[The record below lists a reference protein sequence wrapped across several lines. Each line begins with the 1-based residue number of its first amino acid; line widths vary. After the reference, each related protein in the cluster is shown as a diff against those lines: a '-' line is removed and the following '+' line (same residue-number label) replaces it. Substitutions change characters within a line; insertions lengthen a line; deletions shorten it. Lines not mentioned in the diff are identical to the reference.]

1 MIWKSKNNMR
11 LKSQIGLQLLVS
23 LDDEDEGG
31 GGGVMRIS
39 IGLGNILEYRSFSH
53 IKSMLL

>member
-1 MIWKSKNNMR
+1 MR